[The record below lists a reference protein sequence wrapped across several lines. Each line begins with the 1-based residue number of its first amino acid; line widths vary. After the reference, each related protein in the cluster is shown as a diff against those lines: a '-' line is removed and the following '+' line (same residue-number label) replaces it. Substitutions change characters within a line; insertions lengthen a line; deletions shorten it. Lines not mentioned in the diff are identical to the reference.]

1 VPGRNALVKFTDIH
15 YAGLLQEPSR
25 WPRITLNAGAAV
37 AEEATGITEP
47 TCPKLNADELCDT
60 LKNKN
65 NTKKG
70 ILRKSG

>member
-15 YAGLLQEPSR
+15 YAGFPQELYR

-37 AEEATGITEP
+37 AEEATGITELSY
-47 TCPKLNADELCDT
+47 PKLNTDELCEA
-60 LKNKN
+60 LKNKS